1 MVAYR
6 EWIFKFS
13 KGYKKN
19 PLKSLHAQ
27 NTMQLQV
34 LCPIFDF
41 FCVYHT
47 EGSGCSWG
55 EVGGGGTL

>member
-27 NTMQLQV
+27 NTMQLQYQF
-34 LCPIFDF
+34 LIFSACITQRGVDAAGGRR
-41 FCVYHT
+41 
-47 EGSGCSWG
+47 E
-55 EVGGGGTL
+55 EVGLFR